1 MGRSV
6 GRGGDKLERQMLRYT
21 LDKMDRMGAVLKC
34 DREVNPEYEMGA
46 VLKEFRNK
54 RPIVFN
60 NVKKLLI

>member
-1 MGRSV
+1 
-6 GRGGDKLERQMLRYT
+6 MLRYT